1 MKKLL
6 AIISVVAMTV
16 CMLTGCRKEETTV
29 NIGMLKGPTG
39 IGAIQIM
46 SEAEAGNY
54 EGYNCTLTPD
64 VTDIVAKLTNGDLD
78 IGALPTNTAVNL
90 YNKTNGDIQMI
101 DINCLGVL
109 YILENG
115 DSIHTPADLRGRTI
129 YVNGQGS
136 NPEYVINYIIR
147 KAGLEPGVDV
157 DIQFKDASEIATMMI
172 SGEADLCMLPV
183 PAVTT
188 ILMKN
193 PDVRKALDVTEE
205 YAAAAD
211 DGSQLTMGCIVARKD
226 FLEKHPEEIALFIK
240 RFRESS
246 GYVLENRAEAAQL
259 VAQYEIT
266 GSAEIAEAA
275 IPDCGIVS
283 IEGDDMRPAIEG
295 YLRVLFEASPESLG
309 GAMPGDDFYYTPN
322 SN

>member
-115 DSIHTPADLRGRTI
+115 DSIHSPADLKGRTI

-172 SGEADLCMLPV
+172 SGDADLCMLPV

-309 GAMPGDDFYYTPN
+309 GAMPGDDFYYIPN

>member
-1 MKKLL
+1 
-6 AIISVVAMTV
+6 MTV

-90 YNKTNGDIQMI
+90 YNKTNSDIQMI

-157 DIQFKDASEIATMMI
+157 NIQFKDASEIATMMI
-172 SGEADLCMLPV
+172 SGDADLCMLPV

-309 GAMPGDDFYYTPN
+309 GAMPGDDFYYISN

>member
-1 MKKLL
+1 
-6 AIISVVAMTV
+6 MTV

-115 DSIHTPADLRGRTI
+115 DSIHSPADLKGRTI

-172 SGEADLCMLPV
+172 SGDADLCMLPV

-226 FLEKHPEEIALFIK
+226 FIEKHPEEIALFIK

>member
-115 DSIHTPADLRGRTI
+115 DSIHSPADLKGRTI

-172 SGEADLCMLPV
+172 SGDADLCMLPV

-226 FLEKHPEEIALFIK
+226 FIEKHPEEIALFIK

>member
-1 MKKLL
+1 
-6 AIISVVAMTV
+6 MTV

>member
-1 MKKLL
+1 
-6 AIISVVAMTV
+6 MTV

-115 DSIHTPADLRGRTI
+115 DSIHSPADLKGRTI

-172 SGEADLCMLPV
+172 SGDADLCMLPV

-226 FLEKHPEEIALFIK
+226 FIEKHPEEIALFIK

-309 GAMPGDDFYYTPN
+309 GAMPGDDFYYIPN

>member
-115 DSIHTPADLRGRTI
+115 DSIHSPADLKGRTI

-172 SGEADLCMLPV
+172 SGDADLCMLPV

-205 YAAAAD
+205 YAATAD
-211 DGSQLTMGCIVARKD
+211 NGSQLTMGCIVARKD
-226 FLEKHPEEIALFIK
+226 FIEKHPEEIALFIK

-309 GAMPGDDFYYTPN
+309 GAMPGDDFYYIPN

>member
-1 MKKLL
+1 
-6 AIISVVAMTV
+6 MTV

-172 SGEADLCMLPV
+172 SGDADLCMLPV

-193 PDVRKALDVTEE
+193 PDVRKALDITEE

-226 FLEKHPEEIALFIK
+226 FIEKHPEEIALFIK

>member
-115 DSIHTPADLRGRTI
+115 DSIHSPADLKGRTI

-172 SGEADLCMLPV
+172 SGDADLCMLPV

-226 FLEKHPEEIALFIK
+226 FIEKHPEEIALFIK

-309 GAMPGDDFYYTPN
+309 GAMPGDDFYYIPN